1 MTPASTTGPTGTKG
15 APRAPRRLRIR
26 HVTRVAYAQP
36 AASSHNEVRM
46 TPLTLPSQTTL
57 DARVLVNPSTPT
69 WSYWDYWGT
78 QVTGFDLM
86 DPHADLTITASSLVE
101 TSPPEPLPQAPTWT
115 EVAGA
120 TERTRLLE
128 YATTT
133 FRTTVPDALVERAR
147 EAAAGLDPHETAVA
161 VSSLV
166 ADRVSYVPGS
176 TGVTTSAAE
185 AWEQGAGVCQ
195 DIAHLTLGLLR
206 GLGLPARYVSGYL
219 HPEREAE
226 LHRPV
231 AGQSHAWVEYWAG
244 DWTGYDPTNRTRA
257 DESHVVVGRGRDYDD
272 VTPHKGVYRGV
283 PGGPPEVTVEF
294 TRVA

>member
-1 MTPASTTGPTGTKG
+1 MA
-15 APRAPRRLRIR
+15 RRLRIK
-26 HVTRVAYAQP
+26 HVTRVSYAQP

-46 TPLTLPSQTTL
+46 TPLTLPGQTTL
-57 DARVLVNPSTPT
+57 DSRVTVSPATST

-78 QVTGFDLM
+78 QVTGFDLL
-86 DPHADLTITASSLVE
+86 DPHADLVITASSLVE
-101 TSPPEPLPQAPTWT
+101 TAPPDTLPVAPSWAELSEST
-115 EVAGA
+115 A
-120 TERTRLLE
+120 TSRLLE
-128 YATTT
+128 FTGSTA
-133 FRTTVPDALVERAR
+133 RTTVSAKLLKKAR
-147 EAAAGLDPHETAVA
+147 KAAAGLDPHETAVA
-161 VSSLV
+161 VSALV
-166 ADRVSYVPGS
+166 ADRVTYLPGA

-195 DIAHLTLGLLR
+195 DIAHVTIALLR
-206 GLGLPARYVSGYL
+206 GLGLPTRYVSGYL

-231 AGQSHAWVEYWAG
+231 AGQSHAWIEYWAG
-244 DWTGYDPTNRTRA
+244 DWCGYDPTNRTRA

-272 VTPHKGVYRGV
+272 VTPHKGIYRGV

>member
-1 MTPASTTGPTGTKG
+1 MA
-15 APRAPRRLRIR
+15 RRLRIR
-26 HVTRVAYAQP
+26 HVTRVSYAQ
-36 AASSHNEVRM
+36 AAVSSHNEVRM
-46 TPLTLPSQTTL
+46 TPLTLPGQTTL
-57 DARVLVNPSTPT
+57 DSRVAISPTATT

-101 TSPPEPLPQAPTWT
+101 TSAPDPLPQAPDWPEIAEHTS
-115 EVAGA
+115 
-120 TERTRLLE
+120 RSRLLE
-128 YATTT
+128 FAGDTP
-133 FRTTVPDALVERAR
+133 RTKVSAELVEQAR
-147 EAAAGLDPHETAVA
+147 SAAAGLDPHETAAV

-166 ADRVSYVPGS
+166 ADRVSYLPGS

-195 DIAHLTLGLLR
+195 DIAHVTLALLR
-206 GLGLPARYVSGYL
+206 GLGLPTRYVSGYL

-244 DWTGYDPTNRTRA
+244 DWCGYDPTNRTRP

-272 VTPHKGVYRGV
+272 VTPHKGIYRGV
-283 PGGPPEVTVEF
+283 AGGLPQVTVEF

>member
-1 MTPASTTGPTGTKG
+1 MA
-15 APRAPRRLRIR
+15 RRLRIK
-26 HVTRVAYAQP
+26 HTTRVSYAQP

-46 TPLTLPSQTTL
+46 TPLTLPGQTTL

-86 DPHADLTITASSLVE
+86 EPHDHLTITASSLVE
-101 TSPPEPLPQAPTWT
+101 TVPTDGPSVPPTWP
-115 EVAGA
+115 ELREA
-120 TERTRLLE
+120 TANSRLLE
-128 YATTT
+128 YATPTP
-133 FRTTVPDALVERAR
+133 RTAIPQELLDHAR
-147 EAAAGLDPHETAVA
+147 ETAAGLDPHETATA
-161 VSSLV
+161 VSALV
-166 ADRVSYVPGS
+166 ADRVSYVPGA
-176 TGVTTSAAE
+176 TGVNTSAAQ

-195 DIAHLTLGLLR
+195 DITHLTSAMLR
-206 GLGLPARYVSGYL
+206 GLGLPTRYVSGYL

-231 AGQSHAWVEYWAG
+231 AGQSHAWIEYWAG

-257 DESHVVVGRGRDYDD
+257 DGSHVVVGRGRDYDD

-283 PGGPPEVTVEF
+283 AGGPPEVTVEF

>member
-1 MTPASTTGPTGTKG
+1 MA
-15 APRAPRRLRIR
+15 RRLRIK
-26 HVTRVAYAQP
+26 HVTRVSYAQP

-46 TPLTLPSQTTL
+46 TPLTLPGQTTL
-57 DARVLVNPSTPT
+57 DARVTVSPATAT

-78 QVTGFDLM
+78 QVTGFDLL

-101 TSPPEPLPQAPTWT
+101 TAPPEPLPEAPDWT
-115 EVAGA
+115 ELAEA
-120 TERTRLLE
+120 TTSSRLLE
-128 YATTT
+128 FAGPTA
-133 FRTTVPDALVERAR
+133 RTTVPAKLLKKAR
-147 EAAAGLDPHETAVA
+147 KAAAGLDPHATAAA
-161 VSSLV
+161 VSALV
-166 ADRVSYVPGS
+166 ADRVAYLPGA
-176 TGVTTSAAE
+176 TGVNTSATE

-195 DIAHLTLGLLR
+195 DIAHLTIALLR
-206 GLGLPARYVSGYL
+206 GLGLPTRYVSGYL

-244 DWTGYDPTNRTRA
+244 DWCGYDPTNRTRA

-272 VTPHKGVYRGV
+272 VTPHKGIYRGV

-294 TRVA
+294 TRVV

>member
-1 MTPASTTGPTGTKG
+1 MT
-15 APRAPRRLRIR
+15 RRLRIR
-26 HVTRVAYAQP
+26 HTTKVSYAQ
-36 AASSHNEVRM
+36 AAVSSHNEVRM

-86 DPHADLTITASSLVE
+86 EPHADLTITAVSLVE
-101 TSPPEPLPQAPTWT
+101 TAPPDPLPAAPAWT
-115 EVAGA
+115 EVAGRA
-120 TERTRLLE
+120 ANSRLLE
-128 YATTT
+128 YVTPTS
-133 FRTTVPDALVERAR
+133 RTAMPDTLVERAR
-147 EAAAGLDPHETAVA
+147 AAAAGLDPHETAVA
-161 VSSLV
+161 VSSMV
-166 ADRVSYVPGS
+166 ADQVSYIPGS
-176 TGVTTSAAE
+176 TGVNTSAAE

-195 DIAHLTLGLLR
+195 DIAHLTAGLLR
-206 GLGLPARYVSGYL
+206 ALGLPTRYVSGYL

-244 DWTGYDPTNRTRA
+244 DWTGYDPTNRVRA

-272 VTPHKGVYRGV
+272 VSPHKGVYRGV
-283 PGGPPEVTVEF
+283 AGGPPEVTVEF

>member
-1 MTPASTTGPTGTKG
+1 MTPPTPPATN
-15 APRAPRRLRIR
+15 ATRRLRIR
-26 HVTRVAYAQP
+26 HITRVAYAQP

-46 TPLTLPSQTTL
+46 TPLTLPGQTTL

-78 QVTGFDLM
+78 QVTGFDLIE
-86 DPHADLTITASSLVE
+86 PHSDLTITASSLVE
-101 TSPPEPLPQAPTWT
+101 TAPPEALEKAPGWA
-115 EVAGA
+115 EIARA
-120 TERTRLLE
+120 SHDSRLLE
-128 YATTT
+128 YLTPTR
-133 FRTTVPDALVERAR
+133 RTTVPDALVERAR
-147 EAAAGLDPHETAVA
+147 EVAGGLDAHETAVA

-166 ADRVSYVPGS
+166 ADHVSYVPGS
-176 TGVTTSAAE
+176 TGVNTSAAE

-195 DIAHLTLGLLR
+195 DIAHLALGLLR
-206 GLGLPARYVSGYL
+206 GLGLPARYISGYL

-226 LHRPV
+226 LYRPV
-231 AGQSHAWVEYWAG
+231 AGQSHAWIEYWAG
-244 DWTGYDPTNRTRA
+244 DWSGYDPTNRTRA

-283 PGGPPEVTVEF
+283 AGGPPEVTVEF

>member
-1 MTPASTTGPTGTKG
+1 MA
-15 APRAPRRLRIR
+15 RRLRIK
-26 HVTRVAYAQP
+26 HVTRVSYAQP

-46 TPLTLPSQTTL
+46 TPLTLPGQTTL
-57 DARVLVNPSTPT
+57 DSRVTVSPATST

-78 QVTGFDLM
+78 QVTGFDLL

-101 TSPPEPLPQAPTWT
+101 TAPPDALPEAPSWAELSEST
-115 EVAGA
+115 A
-120 TERTRLLE
+120 TSRLLE
-128 YATTT
+128 FTGPTA
-133 FRTTVPDALVERAR
+133 RTTVSAKLLKKAR
-147 EAAAGLDPHETAVA
+147 KAAAGLDPHETAVA
-161 VSSLV
+161 VSALV
-166 ADRVSYVPGS
+166 ADRVAYLPGA

-195 DIAHLTLGLLR
+195 DIAHVTIALLR
-206 GLGLPARYVSGYL
+206 GLGLPTRYVSGYL

-231 AGQSHAWVEYWAG
+231 AGQSHAWIEYWAG
-244 DWTGYDPTNRTRA
+244 DWCGYDPTNRTRA

-272 VTPHKGVYRGV
+272 VTPHKGIYRGV

>member
-1 MTPASTTGPTGTKG
+1 MT
-15 APRAPRRLRIR
+15 RRLRIR
-26 HVTRVAYAQP
+26 HSTHVSYAQS
-36 AASSHNEVRM
+36 AVSSHNEVRM
-46 TPLTLPSQTTL
+46 TPLTLPGQTTL
-57 DARVLVNPSTPT
+57 DSRVTIRPAATT

-78 QVTGFDLM
+78 QVTAFELM

-101 TSPPEPLPQAPTWT
+101 TAPPGALPAAPGWP
-115 EVAGA
+115 EIA
-120 TERTRLLE
+120 ERTATSRLLE
-128 YATTT
+128 FAGPTV
-133 FRTTVPDALVERAR
+133 RTTVPPKLVKKAR
-147 EAAAGLDPHETAVA
+147 KAAAGLDPHETAVA

-166 ADRVSYVPGS
+166 ADRVSYIPGA
-176 TGVTTSAAE
+176 TGVNTSAAE

-195 DIAHLTLGLLR
+195 DIAHVTIALLR
-206 GLGLPARYVSGYL
+206 GLGLPTRYVSGYL

-231 AGQSHAWVEYWAG
+231 EGQSHAWVEYWAG
-244 DWTGYDPTNRTRA
+244 DWHGYDPTNRTRP

-283 PGGPPEVTVEF
+283 AGGPPEVTVEF

>member
-1 MTPASTTGPTGTKG
+1 MT
-15 APRAPRRLRIR
+15 RRLRIR
-26 HVTRVAYAQP
+26 HTTKVSYAQ
-36 AASSHNEVRM
+36 AAVSSHNEVRM

-86 DPHADLTITASSLVE
+86 EPHANLTITAVSLVE
-101 TSPPEPLPQAPTWT
+101 TAPPGGLQAAPTWA
-115 EVAGA
+115 EVAELVA
-120 TERTRLLE
+120 KSRLLE
-128 YATTT
+128 YAAPTS
-133 FRTTVPDALVERAR
+133 RTAMPDALVERAR
-147 EAAAGLDPHETAVA
+147 AAAAGLDPHETAVA

-166 ADRVSYVPGS
+166 ADHVRYIPGS
-176 TGVTTSAAE
+176 TGVNTAAAE

-195 DIAHLTLGLLR
+195 DIAHLTAGLLR
-206 GLGLPARYVSGYL
+206 ALGLPTRYVSGYL
-219 HPEREAE
+219 HPERDAE

-231 AGQSHAWVEYWAG
+231 EGQSHAWVEYWAG
-244 DWTGYDPTNRTRA
+244 DWTGYDPTNRVRA

-283 PGGPPEVTVEF
+283 AGGPPEVMVEF

>member
-1 MTPASTTGPTGTKG
+1 MTTMNTWGTH
-15 APRAPRRLRIR
+15 RLRIK
-26 HVTRVAYAQP
+26 HTTRISYAQP

-46 TPLTLPSQTTL
+46 TPLTLPGQTTL
-57 DARVLVNPSTPT
+57 DARVTVSPATAT

-86 DPHADLTITASSLVE
+86 DAHGDLTITASSLVE
-101 TSPPEPLPQAPTWT
+101 TSPPEALPPAPTWA
-115 EVAGA
+115 EVAEHTA
-120 TERTRLLE
+120 NSRLLE
-128 YATTT
+128 FASPTG
-133 FRTTVPDALVERAR
+133 RTTVPAKLVKKAR
-147 EAAAGLDPHETAVA
+147 KAAAGLDPHETATA
-161 VSSLV
+161 VSALV
-166 ADRVSYVPGS
+166 ADRVSFLPGA
-176 TGVTTSAAE
+176 TGVNTSAAE

-195 DIAHLTLGLLR
+195 DIAHVTIALLR
-206 GLGLPARYVSGYL
+206 GLGLPTRYVSGYL

-244 DWTGYDPTNRTRA
+244 DWCGYDPTNRTRA

-272 VTPHKGVYRGV
+272 VTPHKGIYRGV
-283 PGGPPEVTVEF
+283 PGGGPDVSVEF

>member
-1 MTPASTTGPTGTKG
+1 MTTTTTMTTQGM
-15 APRAPRRLRIR
+15 RRLRIR
-26 HVTRVAYAQP
+26 HVTRVSYAQ
-36 AASSHNEVRM
+36 AAVSSHNEVRM
-46 TPLTLPSQTTL
+46 TPLTLPGQTTL
-57 DARVLVNPSTPT
+57 DSRVTVSPTATT

-101 TSPPEPLPQAPTWT
+101 THAPGPLPQPPDWPEIAANT
-115 EVAGA
+115 A
-120 TERTRLLE
+120 RSRLLE
-128 YATTT
+128 FADETP
-133 FRTTVPDALVERAR
+133 RTTLPADLIEQARA
-147 EAAAGLDPHETAVA
+147 ASAGLDPHETAA
-161 VSSLV
+161 TVSALV
-166 ADRVSYVPGS
+166 ADRVSYLPGS

-195 DIAHLTLGLLR
+195 DIAHVTLALLR
-206 GLGLPARYVSGYL
+206 GLGLPTRYVSGYL
-219 HPEREAE
+219 HPERDAE

-244 DWTGYDPTNRTRA
+244 DWCGYDPTNRTRA

-283 PGGPPEVTVEF
+283 AGGLPEVTVEF
-294 TRVA
+294 TRVR

>member
-1 MTPASTTGPTGTKG
+1 MT
-15 APRAPRRLRIR
+15 RRLRIR
-26 HVTRVAYAQP
+26 HTTKVSYAQ
-36 AASSHNEVRM
+36 AAVSSHNEVRM

-86 DPHADLTITASSLVE
+86 EPHANLTITAVSLVE
-101 TSPPEPLPQAPTWT
+101 TAPPSGLQAAPTWA
-115 EVAGA
+115 EVAELVA
-120 TERTRLLE
+120 KSRLLE
-128 YATTT
+128 YAAPTS
-133 FRTTVPDALVERAR
+133 RTAMPDALVERAR
-147 EAAAGLDPHETAVA
+147 AAAAGLDPHETAVA

-166 ADRVSYVPGS
+166 ADHVRYIPGS
-176 TGVTTSAAE
+176 TGVNTAAAE

-195 DIAHLTLGLLR
+195 DIAHLTAGLLR
-206 GLGLPARYVSGYL
+206 ALGLPTRYVSGYL
-219 HPEREAE
+219 HPERDAE

-231 AGQSHAWVEYWAG
+231 EGQSHAWVEYWAG
-244 DWTGYDPTNRTRA
+244 DWTGYDPTNRVRA

-283 PGGPPEVTVEF
+283 AGGPPEVMVEF

>member
-1 MTPASTTGPTGTKG
+1 MT
-15 APRAPRRLRIR
+15 RRLRIK
-26 HVTRVAYAQP
+26 HTTRVSYAQ
-36 AASSHNEVRM
+36 AAVSSHNEVRM
-46 TPLTLPSQTTL
+46 TPLTLPGQTTL
-57 DARVLVNPSTPT
+57 DARVTVTPVATT

-101 TSPPEPLPQAPTWT
+101 TSPPGPLPEAPTWT
-115 EVAGA
+115 EV
-120 TERTRLLE
+120 TERVADSRLLE
-128 YATTT
+128 FAGSTP
-133 FRTTVPDALVERAR
+133 RTTVPAELVDRAR
-147 EAAAGLDPHETAVA
+147 ETAAGLDPHGTAVA
-161 VSSLV
+161 VAAMV
-166 ADRVSYVPGS
+166 ADRVGYLPGV
-176 TGVTTSAAE
+176 TGVNTSAAE

-195 DIAHLTLGLLR
+195 DIAHLTIALLR
-206 GLGLPARYVSGYL
+206 GLGLPTRYVSGYL

-231 AGQSHAWVEYWAG
+231 AGQSHAWIEYWAG
-244 DWTGYDPTNRTRA
+244 DWCGYDPTNRTRA

>member
-1 MTPASTTGPTGTKG
+1 MA
-15 APRAPRRLRIR
+15 RRLRIR
-26 HVTRVAYAQP
+26 HVTRVSYAQ
-36 AASSHNEVRM
+36 AAVSSHNEVRM
-46 TPLTLPSQTTL
+46 TPLTLPGQTTL
-57 DARVLVNPSTPT
+57 DSRVAISPTATT

-101 TSPPEPLPQAPTWT
+101 TSAPNPLPRAPDWPEIAEHTS
-115 EVAGA
+115 
-120 TERTRLLE
+120 RSRLLE
-128 YATTT
+128 FAGDTP
-133 FRTTVPDALVERAR
+133 RTKLSAELLEQAR
-147 EAAAGLDPHETAVA
+147 EAAARLDPHETAAV

-166 ADRVSYVPGS
+166 ADRVSYLPGS

-195 DIAHLTLGLLR
+195 DIAHVTLALLR
-206 GLGLPARYVSGYL
+206 GLGLPTRYVSGYL

-244 DWTGYDPTNRTRA
+244 DWCGYDPTNRTRP

-272 VTPHKGVYRGV
+272 VTPHKGIYRGV
-283 PGGPPEVTVEF
+283 AGGPPEVTVEF

>member
-1 MTPASTTGPTGTKG
+1 MT
-15 APRAPRRLRIR
+15 RRLRIR
-26 HVTRVAYAQP
+26 HTTKVSYAQ
-36 AASSHNEVRM
+36 AAVSSHNEVRM

-86 DPHADLTITASSLVE
+86 EPHADLTITAVSLVE
-101 TSPPEPLPQAPTWT
+101 TAPPDALPAAPAWT
-115 EVAGA
+115 EVAA
-120 TERTRLLE
+120 RVETSRLLE
-128 YATTT
+128 YVAPTS
-133 FRTTVPDALVERAR
+133 RTAMPDALVERAR
-147 EAAAGLDPHETAVA
+147 AAASGLDPHETAVA
-161 VSSLV
+161 VSSMV
-166 ADRVSYVPGS
+166 ADQVSYIPGS
-176 TGVTTSAAE
+176 TGVNTSAGE

-195 DIAHLTLGLLR
+195 DIAHLTAGLLR
-206 GLGLPARYVSGYL
+206 ALGLPTRYVSGYL

-244 DWTGYDPTNRTRA
+244 DWTGYDPTNRVRA

-283 PGGPPEVTVEF
+283 AGGPPEVTVEF

>member
-1 MTPASTTGPTGTKG
+1 MA
-15 APRAPRRLRIR
+15 RRLRIK
-26 HVTRVAYAQP
+26 HVTRVSYAQP

-46 TPLTLPSQTTL
+46 TPLTLPGQTTL
-57 DARVLVNPSTPT
+57 DARVSVSPATAT

-78 QVTGFDLM
+78 QVTGFDLL

-101 TSPPEPLPQAPTWT
+101 TAPPEPLPEPPGWT
-115 EVAGA
+115 ELAEA
-120 TERTRLLE
+120 TTSSRLLE
-128 YATTT
+128 FAGPTA
-133 FRTTVPDALVERAR
+133 RTTVPAKLLKKAR
-147 EAAAGLDPHETAVA
+147 KAAAGLDPHATAAA
-161 VSSLV
+161 VSALV
-166 ADRVSYVPGS
+166 ADRVAYLPGA
-176 TGVTTSAAE
+176 TGVNTSATE

-195 DIAHLTLGLLR
+195 DIAHLTIALLR
-206 GLGLPARYVSGYL
+206 GLGLPTRYVSGYL

-244 DWTGYDPTNRTRA
+244 DWCGYDPTNRTRA

-272 VTPHKGVYRGV
+272 VTPHKGIYRGV